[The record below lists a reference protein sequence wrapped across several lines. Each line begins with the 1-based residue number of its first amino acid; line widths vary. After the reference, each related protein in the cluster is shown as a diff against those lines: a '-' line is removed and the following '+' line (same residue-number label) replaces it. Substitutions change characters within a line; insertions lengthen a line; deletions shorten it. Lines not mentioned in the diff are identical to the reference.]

1 MDGLRPACSSMGQC
15 CLVMLLG
22 RFGTVTTEMPH
33 LFTIVTLDSSG
44 GNSLWSSPMAHK
56 RLVIL
61 AVISSPSSI
70 FVQHGAGHVGQ
81 V

>member
-1 MDGLRPACSSMGQC
+1 MAYVVFWPTSSSMGQC

-33 LFTIVTLDSSG
+33 LFAIVALDSSG
-44 GNSLWSSPMAHK
+44 GISLWSSPMAYE

-61 AVISSPSSI
+61 AAIS
-70 FVQHGAGHVGQ
+70 
-81 V
+81 